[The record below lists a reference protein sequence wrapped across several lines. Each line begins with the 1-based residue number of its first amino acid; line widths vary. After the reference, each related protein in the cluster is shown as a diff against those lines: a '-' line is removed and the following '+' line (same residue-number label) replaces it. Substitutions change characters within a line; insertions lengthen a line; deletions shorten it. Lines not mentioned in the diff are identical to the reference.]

1 MVAKDTTDTPVL
13 AMLMAATGV
22 LMIVTILA
30 VIVLFYWKQDQIRA
44 EQNANSNVPQ
54 GREVLQEQSESLSTE
69 EAKKA
74 LLEKGL

>member
-1 MVAKDTTDTPVL
+1 MVEKDNTDAPIL

-22 LMIVTILA
+22 LTIVTILA
-30 VIVLFYWKQDQIRA
+30 VIVLFYWKQDQLMA
-44 EQNANSNVPQ
+44 EHEANSTTVQ
-54 GREVLQEQSESLSTE
+54 GRTILEEQQKALPME